1 MPIKERLMRIFW
13 LLVLALWLNAATF
26 ETLSSR
32 FVQTVVSPEGTTL
45 TYTGS
50 VHANAKDQALWIYET
65 PVEKKI
71 YFNKTEVLILEPDL
85 EQAITASLQQ
95 AHNLMGFLQEE
106 QTQQT
111 RIVLHEGV
119 EYTVTFQ
126 HGLPATITYKDSLE
140 NRVSVAFSE
149 IALDVV
155 LPIDLFTP
163 FIPKHFDII
172 HQ

>member
-65 PVEKKI
+65 PVEKK
-71 YFNKTEVLILEPDL
+71 
-85 EQAITASLQQ
+85 
-95 AHNLMGFLQEE
+95 NLL
-106 QTQQT
+106 
-111 RIVLHEGV
+111 
-119 EYTVTFQ
+119 
-126 HGLPATITYKDSLE
+126 
-140 NRVSVAFSE
+140 
-149 IALDVV
+149 
-155 LPIDLFTP
+155 
-163 FIPKHFDII
+163 
-172 HQ
+172 